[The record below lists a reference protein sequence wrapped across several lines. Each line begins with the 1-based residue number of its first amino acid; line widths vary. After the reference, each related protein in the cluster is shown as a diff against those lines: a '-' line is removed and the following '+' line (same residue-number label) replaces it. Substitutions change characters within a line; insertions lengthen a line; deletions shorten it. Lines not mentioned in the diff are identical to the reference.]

1 MNQIALLIPA
11 YKPSDRLISLIKE
24 LQQLDSHK
32 IINTILIV
40 DDGNEK
46 SFENIFC
53 DVSKHENV
61 LIIKHAVNLGKGAAL
76 KTGFNYILT
85 HFPDVS
91 CIVTAD
97 ADGQHAPE
105 DILHVAQ
112 ESIKKQ
118 DHYILGVRTFQKD
131 VPLRSK
137 LGNVLTKLI
146 FLFLTGIKLSDTQ
159 TGLRAWPVQFAREAL
174 KITLNGYDFEM
185 ECLLR
190 SKSKVCEVPIRTIYE
205 DNNKTS
211 HFNPILDSMRIYFLL
226 FRFASSSLLT
236 SLSDFIIFAII
247 YKINN
252 NILYSIIIARFF
264 SVNINFIINKDFVFH
279 HKGSC
284 YMPIIKFY
292 SAAVFMGSLSY
303 FIINTIANHFMYNV
317 ISIKLFT
324 EILLFVFSFLLQRD
338 FIFPKKF
345 DNE

>member
-1 MNQIALLIPA
+1 MNQITLLIPA
-11 YKPSDRLISLIKE
+11 YKPSDRLISLIKD

-40 DDGNEK
+40 DDGNDK
-46 SFENIFC
+46 SFDNVFC
-53 DVSKHENV
+53 EVSKYKNV
-61 LIIKHAVNLGKGAAL
+61 LVIKHAVNLGKGAAL

-85 HFPDVS
+85 HFPDVP

-105 DILHVAQ
+105 DILNVAE

-118 DHYILGVRTFQKD
+118 GQYILGVRAFQKD

-159 TGLRAWPVQFAREAL
+159 TGLRSWPAQFAKEAL
-174 KITLNGYDFEM
+174 KIPLNRYDFEM

-190 SKSKVCEVPIRTIYE
+190 SKLKTHEVPIRTIYE
-205 DNNKTS
+205 KNNKTS
-211 HFNPILDSMRIYFLL
+211 HFNPLFDSMRIYFLL
-226 FRFASSSLLT
+226 VRFASSSLLT
-236 SLSDFIIFAII
+236 SLSDFMVFAIA
-247 YKINN
+247 YKSNN
-252 NILYSIIIARFF
+252 NILYSIILARFF

-279 HKGSC
+279 HKGSA
-284 YMPIIKFY
+284 YIPIIKFY
-292 SAAVFMGSLSY
+292 TAAVFMGSLSY
-303 FIINTIANHFMYNV
+303 FIINTIANHFMHNV
-317 ISIKLFT
+317 ILVKFFT
-324 EILLFVFSFLLQRD
+324 EMCLFVFSFLLQRE

>member
-1 MNQIALLIPA
+1 MNKIALLIPA

-24 LQQLDSHK
+24 LQQLDSHR
-32 IINTILIV
+32 IINTILII
-40 DDGNEK
+40 DDGNEE
-46 SFENIFC
+46 SFDNVFSE
-53 DVSKHENV
+53 VSKHENV

-85 HFPDVS
+85 HFPYVP

-105 DILHVAQ
+105 DILNVAK
-112 ESIKKQ
+112 ESLKKQ
-118 DHYILGVRTFQKD
+118 DRYILGVRTFQTN
-131 VPLRSK
+131 VPFRSK
-137 LGNVLTKLI
+137 LGNFLTKLI
-146 FLFLTGIKLSDTQ
+146 FLFLTGIKLTDTQ
-159 TGLRAWPVQFAREAL
+159 TGLRSWPAQFAKEAL

-190 SKSKVCEVPIRTIYE
+190 LKSKAYEVPIKTIYE
-205 DNNKTS
+205 EKNKTS

-236 SLSDFIIFAII
+236 SLSDFIVFALF
-247 YKINN
+247 YKLNK
-252 NILYSIIIARFF
+252 NILHSIIIARFF

-279 HKGSC
+279 HKGSSFI
-284 YMPIIKFY
+284 PIIKFY

-303 FIINTIANHFMYNV
+303 FIINTIANNSTFDV
-317 ISIKLFT
+317 ILIKFFT
-324 EILLFVFSFLLQRD
+324 ELLLFVFSFLLQRD